1 MQLILPNNLMAWV
14 IHVINIY
21 TALPSPLR
29 HIGLSN
35 LLAIIALLVALP
47 FFFLG
52 GPTPGSTKLF
62 CALWD
67 SGHIFFFMVLAFALS
82 KKFDVS
88 RWRICLV
95 ILACVFLGGGL
106 VEIIQSQIGRDGNWQ
121 DLLND
126 LAGTCIGL
134 FWFQRAHKWVWGA
147 RILSI
152 TICIPLL
159 VSIFFE
165 LSARIVSSKQL
176 PLLEGFESFV
186 SFYGLK
192 GVERSDEYHTQ
203 GQFSAK
209 VWLGTGLYSG
219 VSLMRLARDWSLYEK
234 LCIDIYNPDPQ
245 LETIALRVNDA
256 LHDINGWVDSDRFNQ
271 RVDLVVGWNHI
282 EFPLSEIQ
290 HGPSARSMDLTRI
303 SRVILYT
310 RQLQRARVIYV
321 DNIRLE

>member
-1 MQLILPNNLMAWV
+1 MQLTLPNSLMVWV
-14 IHVINIY
+14 IHVISMSA
-21 TALPSPLR
+21 ALTSSPKYMR
-29 HIGLSN
+29 LSYS
-35 LLAIIALLVALP
+35 LAILVVLAAFP

-67 SGHIFFFMVLAFALS
+67 SGHIFFFIALAFALS

-88 RWRICLV
+88 RWRVCLV
-95 ILACVFLGGGL
+95 ILVCVFLGGGL
-106 VEIIQSQIGRDGNWQ
+106 VEMIQAEIGRDGNWR

-126 LAGTCIGL
+126 LAGTSIGL

-147 RILSI
+147 RILSVF
-152 TICIPLL
+152 ICIPLL

-165 LSARIVSSKQL
+165 LSARIVSLKQI

-192 GVERSDEYHTQ
+192 SVERSDEYHTQ

-209 VWLGTGLYSG
+209 VRLNTGLYTG
-219 VSLMRLARDWSLYEK
+219 VSLIRLARDWSSYKK

-245 LETIALRVNDA
+245 LVNIALRVNDA

-271 RVDLVVGWNHI
+271 RIDLIVGWNHI
-282 EFPLSEIQ
+282 EIPLIDIQ
-290 HGPSARSMDLTRI
+290 HGPATRSMNLTQI
-303 SRVILYT
+303 SRIIIYT
-310 RQLQRARVIYV
+310 RQLQQPKVIYV
-321 DNIRLE
+321 DNLRLE